1 MPIEPLS
8 WSPFSSEEKRLDYLK
23 EHKLTPKTYKEP
35 KPLFYNGIYA
45 EGTEVCTAEGL
56 VDENTLVIRVGE
68 EYHCIHPDYL
78 LEMQG
83 KKSAPAP
90 RRTEKVEKVAPT
102 PKKSDG
108 IDFVAI
114 DFETATG
121 NYNSACSLGIAVVR
135 DLEVV
140 ETWYHTFQPP
150 YNYYEEG
157 NIQVHGITPAMTVNE
172 KPFDDFWGEI
182 SRFFDKK
189 NLILAHNARFDTSVL
204 RKSLANDE
212 KVPNFRYADTLN
224 MVKYIPGRH
233 GLDACCDYFGIT
245 LENHHNGLE
254 DAIACAKIAIECAKA
269 SGSSTFAEY
278 MKRERI
284 PTNEFHP
291 PKRNDLYSRKA
302 VKISELTATV
312 DQFDLT
318 HPLYQQRIAFTG
330 DLKLERSAAM
340 QLAVNKGAIVRSGV
354 SAKTDILVIGRQGE
368 SPNAPMNSKEKK
380 ARELTESG
388 KASIRLMEEEEFMAL
403 VK

>member
-1 MPIEPLS
+1 MPIAPLD
-8 WSPFSSEEKRLDYLK
+8 WSPFSSDEKRLEYLK
-23 EHKLTPKTYKEP
+23 EHKLTPRTHKEP
-35 KPLFYNGIYA
+35 KPLFYSGIYA

-56 VDENTLVIRVGE
+56 VDENTLVIRVGD
-68 EYHCIHPDYL
+68 EYHCIHTDYL

-83 KKSAPAP
+83 KKSSASSKKA
-90 RRTEKVEKVAPT
+90 EKKPSA
-102 PKKSDG
+102 PKKTGD

-135 DLEVV
+135 DLEVA

-157 NIQVHGITPAMTVNE
+157 NIYVHGITPAMTLDE
-172 KPFDDFWGEI
+172 KPFDDFWEDI
-182 SRFFDKK
+182 APFFQRK

-204 RKSLANDE
+204 RKSLKSEE

-224 MVKYIPGRH
+224 MVKNIVPGRH

-245 LENHHNGLE
+245 LDHHHNGLE
-254 DAIACAKIAIECAKA
+254 DAIACAQVAIACVRATGCA
-269 SGSSTFAEY
+269 TFAEY
-278 MKRERI
+278 MKQERI
-284 PTNEFHP
+284 PTTDFHP
-291 PKRNDLYSRKA
+291 PKRNDRYSHKA
-302 VKISELTATV
+302 VKLSELTPSV

-318 HPLYQQRIAFTG
+318 HPLYQKRIAFTG
-330 DLKLERSAAM
+330 DLTLDRGAAM
-340 QLAVNKGAIVRSGV
+340 QLAVNKGAVVRSGV
-354 SAKTDILVIGRQGE
+354 SVKTDILVIGRQGE
-368 SPNAPMNSKEKK
+368 APGAPMNSKERK

-388 KASIRLMEEEEFMAL
+388 KASIRLMEEDEFMSL